1 MRSTSLNFRH
11 WFKQSLM
18 TLGLCLAFSAVAWAE
33 EPVDLVKRVSEQV
46 LAQLRAHHAEL
57 EANPNRIYNVA
68 EQYIVP
74 HVDFA
79 EMGRW
84 IAGRNAWA
92 KSSEADQKVFIQ
104 AFKTL
109 VVRSYATSLLEY
121 RDQTLEFRPVNA
133 AGKSRVQVQS
143 FIKQEG
149 RSPLRIDYRLI
160 LEGGQWFLYD
170 IVIEGVS
177 LLKGYQAQFSDLIRR
192 EGLNAATRRI
202 QAHNQGRGGDSTQSR
217 GSADEE

>member
-1 MRSTSLNFRH
+1 MIGLKR
-11 WFKQSLM
+11 SLM
-18 TLGLCLAFSAVAWAE
+18 ILGLCLAFATTATALAE
-33 EPVDLVKRVSEQV
+33 EPVALVKRVSEQV
-46 LAQLRAHHAEL
+46 LAQLRTHHAEL
-57 EANPNRIYNVA
+57 EAKPNRIYGVA

-92 KSSEADQKVFIQ
+92 KASEADQKAFIQ

-121 RDQTLEFRPVNA
+121 RDQTLEFRPMNA

-143 FIKQEG
+143 FVNQEG

-160 LEGGQWFLYD
+160 SEGGQWLLYD
-170 IVIEGVS
+170 IVIQGVS
-177 LLKGYQAQFSDLIRR
+177 LLKGYQAQFSDLIRQQ
-192 EGLNAATRRI
+192 GLSAATARI
-202 QAHNQGRGGDSTQSR
+202 QSHNQGRGGSTQ
-217 GSADEE
+217 GGGADED